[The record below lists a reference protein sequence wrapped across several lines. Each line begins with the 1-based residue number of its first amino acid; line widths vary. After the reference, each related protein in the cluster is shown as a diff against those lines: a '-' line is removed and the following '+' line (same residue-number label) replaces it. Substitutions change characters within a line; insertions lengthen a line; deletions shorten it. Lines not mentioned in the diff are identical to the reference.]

1 MNEKVVAALDLGS
14 STVKFLI
21 AEVSE
26 GEPLVIGVGQ
36 AQSKGI
42 NKGVIVDL
50 DKATN
55 SIIKAKQQA
64 ENMCGKKVS
73 SVAVTVSGTH
83 IHSVNNKGTVIIS
96 REGREITTD
105 DVRRAEESA
114 KVIMLQPNQEII
126 HVLPRQFI
134 IDGQGGIRNPVGM
147 SGIKLEEEVHI
158 VTGSAT
164 VLQNIRKCVRNA
176 ELSVER
182 FVLQSVASSYAV
194 LKEEEKDLGVA
205 LIDIGGGTVDII
217 AFAEGNIVFT
227 EVFPIAGEYLTKDL
241 AYGLKISLAEAERI
255 KKEYGYIKEE
265 DEGYREETDSFDDSD
280 ENEKISVFVLGENKS
295 VKISRRKISRILQPR
310 VDEIFEN
317 IRFELTK
324 FGYKIPTVVV
334 LTGGTAN
341 LKGLTGRVHNL
352 LDTSVRVGYPGN
364 EEGTVDMLKSPQYSA
379 VVGLVN
385 YVTKLDSL
393 KRGASF
399 NLRWL
404 SWLKDILE

>member
-1 MNEKVVAALDLGS
+1 MNERIIAALDLGS
-14 STVKFLI
+14 STIKFLI
-21 AEVSE
+21 AEASE
-26 GEPLVIGVGQ
+26 NEPLVIGVGE
-36 AQSKGI
+36 APSKGI
-42 NKGVIVDL
+42 NKGIIVDL
-50 DKATN
+50 EKATN
-55 SIIKAKQQA
+55 SIIEAKQQA
-64 ENMCGKKVS
+64 ENMSGKKVS

-134 IDGQGGIRNPVGM
+134 IDGQGGIRNAVGM

-158 VTGSAT
+158 VTGSTT

-176 ELSVER
+176 ELSVEK
-182 FVLQSVASSYAV
+182 FVLQSVASSYSA
-194 LKEEEKDLGVA
+194 LKEEEKELGVT
-205 LIDIGGGTVDII
+205 LIDVGGGTVDII
-217 AFAEGNIVFT
+217 AFSEGNISFT
-227 EVFPIAGEYLTKDL
+227 EVFPMAGEYLTKDL
-241 AYGLKISLAEAERI
+241 ASILRISLAEAERI
-255 KKEYGYIKEE
+255 KKQYGYVGNAI
-265 DEGYREETDSFDDSD
+265 
-280 ENEKISVFVLGENKS
+280 ENENEEIVVSGLGESKNI
-295 VKISRRKISRILQPR
+295 KIPRKQIAEIIQDR

-324 FGYKIPTVVV
+324 LGYWGSMSAGVV

-341 LKGLTGRVHNL
+341 LKGIAKR
-352 LDTSVRVGYPGN
+352 TSEILEVPVRIGHPGN
-364 EEGTVDMLKSPQYSA
+364 DGGTVDMLKSPQYSA

-385 YVTKLDSL
+385 YISTLNSA
-393 KRGASF
+393 KRGANF
-399 NLRWL
+399 NLKWF

>member
-1 MNEKVVAALDLGS
+1 MNEKIVAALDLGS

-26 GEPLVIGVGQ
+26 NEPLVIGVGE
-36 AQSKGI
+36 APSRGI
-42 NKGVIVDL
+42 NKGIIVDL

-55 SIIKAKQQA
+55 SIIEAKQQA
-64 ENMCGKKVS
+64 ENMSGKKVS

-134 IDGQGGIRNPVGM
+134 IDGQGGIRNAVGM

-158 VTGSAT
+158 VTGSTT

-182 FVLQSVASSYAV
+182 FVLQSVASSYSA
-194 LKEEEKDLGVA
+194 LKEEEKELGVT

-217 AFAEGNIVFT
+217 AFSDGNISFT
-227 EVFPIAGEYLTKDL
+227 EVFPMAGEYLTKDL
-241 AYGLKISLAEAERI
+241 ATVLRISLAEAERI
-255 KKEYGYIKEE
+255 KKQYGYIGKEMEE
-265 DEGYREETDSFDDSD
+265 DDEEVVIFG
-280 ENEKISVFVLGENKS
+280 LGENTETR
-295 VKISRRKISRILQPR
+295 ISRRRIAEIIQAR
-310 VDEIFEN
+310 IEEIFEN

-324 FGYKIPTVVV
+324 LGYWSNMSAGVV

-341 LKGLTGRVHNL
+341 LKGISEKASEILEVP
-352 LDTSVRVGYPGN
+352 VRIGHPGN
-364 EEGTVDMLKSPQYSA
+364 DGGTVDMLKLPQYSA

-385 YVTKLDSL
+385 YVSALKNSKHGVNFNTK
-393 KRGASF
+393 
-399 NLRWL
+399 WL
-404 SWLKDILE
+404 SWLKDILG